1 MLITLSGI
9 KRSGKDSCADI
20 LVKRY
25 NFHKIALADPLRE
38 ICSKVFDIPLDT
50 FLNDNTKESPFLYPI
65 QITESDLGHFEAIIE
80 NEWGFTIDE
89 MQHNALYEHLGVT
102 FGNPRQMLQ
111 YIGTE
116 FIRGCIDDNLFLKL
130 ADKRIDR
137 LEGNVVVTDVRFH
150 VEQEWAKNKNALMC
164 LIKRPSLEQKD
175 AHISENQ
182 LTDESRFNTIIMND
196 ETFSRFQIEVDSYF
210 SYVMRSR

>member
-38 ICSKVFDIPLDT
+38 ICAKVFDIPLDT
-50 FLNDNTKESPFLYPI
+50 FLNDNTKEAPFLYPV

-150 VEQEWAKNKNALMC
+150 VEQEWAKNKGALMC

-175 AHISENQ
+175 THVSENQ
-182 LTDESRFNTIIMND
+182 LTDESMFNTIIMND
-196 ETFSRFQIEVDSYF
+196 ETFGRFQIEVDSYF
-210 SYVMRSR
+210 SYVLRSR